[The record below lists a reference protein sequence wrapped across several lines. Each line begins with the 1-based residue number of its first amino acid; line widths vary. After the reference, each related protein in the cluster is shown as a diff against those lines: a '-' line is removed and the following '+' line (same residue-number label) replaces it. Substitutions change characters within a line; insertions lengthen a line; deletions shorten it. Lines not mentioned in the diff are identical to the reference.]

1 MFFSTSHATTYL
13 SMREG
18 PLPLAPKEF
27 WESCIFRLG
36 RGFSLFMDS
45 VLSSHISFSLNTRRH
60 TGDRKFTR
68 RIGTSIASNQGIPA
82 PSKVNRAVTAVRY
95 SRRALFSPF
104 FYDALFKPFPHF
116 HHIAIQKPLLTKR
129 LHHTCMTDE
138 RQRGAVD
145 TGSGAELFSFSF
157 FCSLTECRPVSVWTG
172 ESGWDHFMS
181 RGKRPLEGRKGD
193 ERVSAYRA
201 RVVSGTDGKP
211 ASGGRHSG
219 TGFVS
224 GKSMIHQITS
234 RVSDHAPD

>member
-157 FCSLTECRPVSVWTG
+157 FLFVNG
-172 ESGWDHFMS
+172 MS
-181 RGKRPLEGRKGD
+181 ACFCLDGGKRLGSFHVTRETPARGKEGR
-193 ERVSAYRA
+193 
-201 RVVSGTDGKP
+201 
-211 ASGGRHSG
+211 
-219 TGFVS
+219 
-224 GKSMIHQITS
+224 
-234 RVSDHAPD
+234 